1 MDLSLSLFLG
11 RGFLQ
16 CNLHNSLSLSLFFVS
31 LDDDDPTAATTTTS
45 ISFKLC
51 CSMVGTDVAVG
62 GGGVPVGEA

>member
-16 CNLHNSLSLSLFFVS
+16 CNLHNSLSLFFVS